1 MSRFVSLT
9 AHGLANGA
17 VYAAVALA
25 LVLIWRSTRI
35 VNFAQGGMA
44 MFSGFLALEVINA
57 TGSYWLGFLAGL
69 ASGFVLGAVLER
81 LVVRRVE
88 DKPPLN
94 AVIVTLGLLIVLQAL
109 AGMLFGLQPRP
120 FPTPVSERSLSIGST
135 TLLSR
140 FDLFVI
146 VAVLVVMVALAV
158 LFTRTAVGLRMRASA
173 FAPEVSR
180 LVGVRVGRMLT
191 LGWALAA
198 VVGALAAMLVVA
210 GAASTGLSPNALDV
224 VFVGGFTAA
233 VVGGLDSPP
242 GAVIG
247 GLTVGLVLSWSSGYL
262 DPQITP
268 IAAFVVLIAVLLL
281 RPGGLFAPTQARVV

>member
-1 MSRFVSLT
+1 MSRFTSLT
-9 AHGLANGA
+9 LSGVANGA
-17 VYAAVALA
+17 VFAAVALA

-44 MFSGFLALEVINA
+44 MFTAFLALEVYDA
-57 TGSYWLGFLAGL
+57 TGSYVLAFVGGL
-69 ASGFVLGAVLER
+69 AAGFVLGAVIER
-81 LVVRRVE
+81 VLVRHVE

-94 AVIVTLGLLIVLQAL
+94 AVVVTLGLLIVLQAL

-120 FPTPVSERSLSIGST
+120 FPTAVSERSLSVGTT

-140 FDLFVI
+140 FDVFVI
-146 VAVLVVMVALAV
+146 VAVLVVMGLLAL
-158 LFTRTAVGLRMRASA
+158 LFTRTRVGLRMRASA

-210 GAASTGLSPNALDV
+210 GNASGGLSPNALDL
-224 VFVGGFTAA
+224 VFVEGFTAA
-233 VVGGLDSPP
+233 IVGGLDSPL
-242 GAVIG
+242 GAVLG
-247 GLTVGLVLSWSSGYL
+247 GVGVGLVLSYATGYL
-262 DPQITP
+262 DPQAT
-268 IAAFVVLIAVLLL
+268 ALASFVVLIAVLLV
-281 RPGGLFAPTQARVV
+281 RPGGLFAPAQARVV